1 MQKKTRGS
9 KKQKKV
15 YMTQQEFLQDFQKSS
30 VGDAIISSS
39 FTIFSDG
46 YALIGD
52 LAFVPTGTW
61 ANALRAR
68 TIIMEDYEM
77 GIIMSKID
85 KAVSDGIIDKV
96 ELFNVDKLKGF
107 LTEEEIYLMSRRV
120 DKFGN
125 VWTIPKLPKFPLVSK
140 ETLNVTSPP
149 TLVSDVTA
157 VFVLLVIVS
166 FTAYPDPGALI
177 ATAVTIPPDV
187 VRSTVNPVPEPDAVV
202 ATPEALLNPVPP
214 DKLPELRA
222 VTVLIAEAAVTVIV
236 QLLAEVAPFKL
247 APGITMVSF
256 CKYPLPA
263 EAVVALYPGLLD
275 MLNVAPTPLPLVV
288 PETAENVAFV
298 PTMALVSG
306 PLRVT
311 VLPVMSV
318 TRTA

>member
-1 MQKKTRGS
+1 M
-9 KKQKKV
+9 
-15 YMTQQEFLQDFQKSS
+15 
-30 VGDAIISSS
+30 
-39 FTIFSDG
+39 
-46 YALIGD
+46 
-52 LAFVPTGTW
+52 
-61 ANALRAR
+61 
-68 TIIMEDYEM
+68 
-77 GIIMSKID
+77 
-85 KAVSDGIIDKV
+85 
-96 ELFNVDKLKGF
+96 
-107 LTEEEIYLMSRRV
+107 
-120 DKFGN
+120 
-125 VWTIPKLPKFPLVSK
+125 
-140 ETLNVTSPP
+140 
-149 TLVSDVTA
+149 
-157 VFVLLVIVS
+157 VIVS
-166 FTAYPDPGALI
+166 FTAYPNPGALI

-202 ATPEALLNPVPP
+202 ATPTALLNPVPP

-222 VTVLIAEAAVTVIV
+222 VTLLIAEAAVTVIV

-298 PTMALVSG
+298 PTMSLVNA

-318 TRTA
+318 TRTAWPSPLLNTSPGPIPVVVATSIVVSPIEALACNWVEAAVPPEPATEVICVPATIPVPDNGAPIGGGDELKPIVVVPEGEIKLVVIVPELPADATLKLGEPTPAPV